1 MTERHKRQFKL
12 IKTNKYL
19 PEFKNNRRTFTFL
32 KHLFLLLFYQEQK
45 PYQFQ
50 VLFYSVTLKSQKLC
64 FYFRIKYLE
73 CLNSNLNEICFQ
85 NIPSRKL

>member
-50 VLFYSVTLKSQKLC
+50 VLFLQCDPEKSKAL
-64 FYFRIKYLE
+64 FLF
-73 CLNSNLNEICFQ
+73 SNKILRM
-85 NIPSRKL
+85 S